1 MSDRTGR
8 PSKGPGWP
16 QLLLAAAFTGFFC
29 LSIGYHLGYR
39 SHSDYAIY
47 PERAVPLLRETG
59 VYPDT
64 ETAVDPA
71 SSVYPI
77 NINFADAETLQL
89 LPGIGPERAEAIIAY
104 REEHGIFVTKEE
116 LLNVPGIG
124 EGILADIEDLIYLAY
139 QAD

>member
-1 MSDRTGR
+1 MSDR
-8 PSKGPGWP
+8 PSSPSRGPGWP
-16 QLLLAAAFTGFFC
+16 QLLLAAAFTGFLCF
-29 LSIGYHLGYR
+29 SIGYRLGYR
-39 SHSDYAIY
+39 SHSGYAIY
-47 PERAVPLLRETG
+47 PERMVPLLQ
-59 VYPDT
+59 
-64 ETAVDPA
+64 ETAVPSDTEAADPD

-89 LPGIGPERAEAIIAY
+89 LPGIGPERAEAILAY

-124 EGILADIEDLIYLAY
+124 EGILADIEDLICLTY